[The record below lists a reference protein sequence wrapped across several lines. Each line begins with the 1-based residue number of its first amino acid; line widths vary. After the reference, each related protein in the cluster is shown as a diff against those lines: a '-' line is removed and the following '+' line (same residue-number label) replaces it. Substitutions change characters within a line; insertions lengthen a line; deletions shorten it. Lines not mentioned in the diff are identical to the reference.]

1 MGSIV
6 GRKRTEGGKVRR
18 YIVFKDLDG
27 RQKWVACPN
36 GTTMGQAKIQ
46 LAAAETNVANGKV
59 GIAAKPTG
67 ETIRAKRITLSALI
81 DRFCAEYTNPQAKDI
96 DAYRYGARS
105 ALTTHVE
112 AHRIASTAASG

>member
-1 MGSIV
+1 MPPRFDVRGGVMGSIV
-6 GRKRTEGGKVRR
+6 DRKRTEGGKVRR

-81 DRFCAEYTNPQAKDI
+81 DRFCAEYTNPRRRTSTPTDTVRAP
-96 DAYRYGARS
+96 RS
-105 ALTTHVE
+105 LRT
-112 AHRIASTAASG
+112 